1 MPPPP
6 LLDVA
11 IIGGG
16 VCGLALAHSL
26 QARRVDWR
34 LFEARER
41 LGGRVLTR
49 SSAQGV
55 PLDLGATWY
64 WPGHQPSITRLVEDL
79 GLPTLAQPDDGRVL
93 LLHDP
98 NRTPETVAVDQASA
112 EPAHGA
118 AAEPLSPGLP
128 GATAVHGGARRLAG
142 GMGALVQALAAPL
155 PAARLAL
162 GHTLITLVDHG
173 DFVELRLRD
182 AAEQGPAGAQPREL
196 SVLARRVV
204 LALPPRVVAA
214 SLHFEPALPAECQA
228 ALAATPTWMA
238 TAAKAG
244 MGYERSFWR
253 AQPHR
258 GNAWVTHPQAVL
270 AEVFDAGPAGAEG
283 SPGAL
288 AGFLAL
294 GAQARQAFRSGMPLL
309 LRSQLGQLFGAAA
322 EAGELHQQDWALEPT
337 TCSPLDAAQDAL
349 PAAHAEGGHPL
360 LAEPAWQGRLHFGGS
375 ETARLHAGYLEGA
388 LGAAA
393 RLRRALLPAAGLAG
407 AAHTAQ
413 PAERVAP

>member
-49 SSAQGV
+49 ASVQGL

-64 WPGHQPSITRLVEDL
+64 WPGHQPAMARLVEDL
-79 GLPTLAQPDDGRVL
+79 GLPHLAQPDDGCVL

-98 NRTPETVAVDQASA
+98 NRTPETVAVGRASA
-112 EPAHGA
+112 APAAGEAGTA
-118 AAEPLSPGLP
+118 AAPHSPGLP
-128 GATAVHGGARRLAG
+128 GATTVHGGARRLAG

-162 GHTLITLVDHG
+162 GHTLLTLVDHG
-173 DFVELRLRD
+173 EFVELRLRD
-182 AAEQGPAGAQPREL
+182 AAEPGRPGAPPREL
-196 SVLARRVV
+196 SVQARRVV
-204 LALPPRVVAA
+204 LALPPRVAAA
-214 SLHFEPALPAECQA
+214 SLRFEPALPAGYRA

-238 TAAKAG
+238 TAAKAA
-244 MGYERSFWR
+244 MALERSFWR
-253 AQPHR
+253 AQAHR
-258 GNAWVTHPQAVL
+258 GNAWVTHAQAVL
-270 AEVFDAGPAGAEG
+270 AEVFDAGPAGSQAT
-283 SPGAL
+283 PGAL

-294 GAQARQAFRSGMPLL
+294 DAPARQAFRSGLPLL
-309 LRSQLGQLFGAAA
+309 LRSQLGQLFGAEA
-322 EAGELHQQDWALEPT
+322 EDGELHQQDWALEPT
-337 TCSPLDAAQDAL
+337 TCSPLDAAQAAL
-349 PAAHAEGGHPL
+349 PAAHADSGDPL

-375 ETARLHAGYLEGA
+375 ETARHHAGYLEGA
-388 LGAAA
+388 LGAAG
-393 RLRRALLPAAGLAG
+393 RLRRALLPAAHQAPCAAG
-407 AAHTAQ
+407 
-413 PAERVAP
+413 VAP